1 MRGNPLLLA
10 PPALGVLAVLIFLG
24 MLLSREVFHDG
35 SLPVFL
41 PQEQG
46 IVHIELTGGGLVPGM
61 YQFYDG
67 LTPAGVIKLTMPQM
81 SLILGPDTGWFQP
94 LADGE
99 ILRFSKKDQKIALLQ
114 REWMPASHRIAMGIP
129 LHPDRMTQT
138 DWLVLPG
145 IGADLAARIESDRQ
159 KNGEFGSLKALARVN
174 GIGGKRLD
182 HWKIFF

>member
-1 MRGNPLLLA
+1 MRDNPLSLA
-10 PPALGVLAVLIFLG
+10 PPAFALLAVLIFLG
-24 MLLSREVFHDG
+24 VLLSREVFHNGD
-35 SLPVFL
+35 LPVFL

-46 IVHIELTGGGLVPGM
+46 IMQIELTGGDLVAGM

-67 LTPAGVIKLTMPQM
+67 LTPADVIKLTMPEM

-94 LADGE
+94 LSNGE
-99 ILRFSKKDQKIALLQ
+99 ILRFNKKDQKIALLR

-145 IGADLAARIESDRQ
+145 VGAGLAARIESDRQ

-174 GIGGKRLD
+174 GIGVKRLN